1 MPHSSRTTP
10 RRAIAA
16 AGVAVAC
23 AICPTAEATDPP
35 TPITE
40 LVLYGIDADS
50 HELMRY
56 VFDTDTF
63 TPIGLVIDQNGF
75 TIDHPECLTY
85 LPSGPH
91 KGFYSVPSGK
101 DDTGGPKNVL
111 CKIDGLTADAYMYP
125 TAQFTYKSIRG
136 MTTVWD
142 ADLGDWIMYGI
153 AHNNND
159 PKLVTFNPATGAQTL
174 ISTLDTLGSAY
185 EGLATHPT
193 DPDKLYIMTGWK
205 LAELDIATGAVNE
218 MADHAAW
225 SRTEALELMVGD
237 NGLAVTIPGVDPNWT
252 QQGALFG
259 FSDSKNM
266 MLIYD
271 PGGSN
276 FAEYT
281 CSFVARDCEGLVFLT
296 QTQDPYG
303 EVTVD
308 ACD

>member
-1 MPHSSRTTP
+1 MRNSILTSQL
-10 RRAIAA
+10 RALTL
-16 AGVAVAC
+16 C
-23 AICPTAEATDPP
+23 ALALGTDAQGTDPP
-35 TPITE
+35 IPVTE
-40 LVLYGIDADS
+40 LVLYGIDADT
-50 HELMRY
+50 HELLRY

-63 TPIGLVIDQNGF
+63 TAIGVVLDQNGYA
-75 TIDHPECLTY
+75 IDHPESMTY
-85 LPSGPH
+85 VPSGPH
-91 KGFYSVPSGK
+91 KGFYSSPTGK
-101 DDTGGPKNVL
+101 DDTGGPKHVL
-111 CKIDGLTADAYMYP
+111 CKIDGLTGDAYMYP
-125 TAQFTYKSIRG
+125 TAPFPYRAIRG

-142 ADLGDWIMYGI
+142 TDLGDWIMYGI
-153 AHNNND
+153 AHNSGD
-159 PKLVTFNPATGAQTL
+159 PKLVAFDPATGAQAL
-174 ISTLDTLGSAY
+174 ISTIEYTLGSAY

-205 LAELDIATGAVNE
+205 LAELDIASGAVNE

-259 FSDSKNM
+259 FSDSLDM